1 MRTNLSLDGL
11 RDVVG
16 GVGNRV
22 GDLAD
27 NSLVGCV
34 CVRGRHFG

>member
-1 MRTNLSLDGL
+1 MDAF

-27 NSLVGCV
+27 NALVGCV
-34 CVRGRHFG
+34 GVGSRHCECGWRI